1 MFRWDFA
8 KSAEAMLSR
17 WAIKRICRFLLKK
30 KKIGDYIDLE
40 QLDVQLAEGV
50 IHLRDLALNVD
61 FINEKVEFQLWTL
74 LLREINGL
82 PASKI

>member
-61 FINEKVEFQLWTL
+61 FINEKVEF
-74 LLREINGL
+74 
-82 PASKI
+82 